1 MAHRH
6 SVYYWRMTGSAVAG
20 RHGLKATCLSFPE
33 ILSQSIANI
42 SPTLTPVVIVPL
54 VFASAGQGTWLA
66 YLFATVGLV
75 LVGTN
80 INQFTRR
87 STSPGALYAFVTR
100 GLGVPLGFLCG
111 WCLILA
117 YMLTGMAV
125 MAGSVNYAGLL
136 LDALHWH
143 LPPLL
148 LFAVGSFGVWLI
160 AFKDIQLSTR
170 IMLVLEGLSMLL
182 ILLLGGIVLSRHGS
196 WIDRAQFDIG
206 AMDLA
211 GLKTGLILAIFSFVG
226 YESASTLGEEAR
238 NPLVNIP
245 RSVLLSALISG
256 LFFMLTAYVAV
267 YGFKGLPISLA
278 SSTAPFND
286 LAHGAGVPYFGVLI
300 SICAVVSLFA
310 CTLASVNA
318 GARVLFQMGRHGIL
332 HPMMGSAHRT
342 NLTPHHAVT
351 VSCLIVLLLPALLLF
366 RGRGLLDIL
375 NDLSTI
381 STFGFLLAYVL
392 ISIAAPVYLHRIG
405 QQSIRSVLFAVG
417 SVLFMCPPIIA
428 TVYPA
433 PAAPADKFPWYFLA
447 YLAVGGIWFLLL
459 RGRDSGELLRQIR
472 RDLETV

>member
-1 MAHRH
+1 
-6 SVYYWRMTGSAVAG
+6 MTGSAAAG

-33 ILSQSIANI
+33 ILSQSVANI
-42 SPTLTPVVIVPL
+42 SPTLTPVIIVPL

-87 STSPGALYAFVTR
+87 STSPGALYSFVTR

-136 LDALHWH
+136 L
-143 LPPLL
+143 
-148 LFAVGSFGVWLI
+148 

-170 IMLVLEGLSMLL
+170 IMLVLEGVSMLL
-182 ILLLGGIVLSRHGS
+182 ILVLGGIVLSRRGS

-238 NPLVNIP
+238 NPLLNIP

-267 YGFKGLPISLA
+267 SGFKGLPLSLSA
-278 SSTAPFND
+278 STAPFND
-286 LAHGAGVPYFGVLI
+286 LANGAGVAYFGVLI

-318 GARVLFQMGRHGIL
+318 AARVLFQMGRHGIL
-332 HPMMGSAHRT
+332 HPAMASAHRT

-351 VSCLIVLLLPALLLF
+351 VSCLIVLLLPALLLS

-392 ISIAAPVYLHRIG
+392 ISIAAPVYLRRLG
-405 QQSIRSVLFAVG
+405 QLSPRGVLFAVA
-417 SVLFMCPPIIA
+417 SVLFMVPPIVA
-428 TVYPA
+428 SVYPT

-447 YLAVGGIWFLLL
+447 YLGLGGVWFLAV
-459 RGRDSGELLRQIR
+459 RGRGSGELLRQIQ
-472 RDLETV
+472 RDLEMG

>member
-1 MAHRH
+1 
-6 SVYYWRMTGSAVAG
+6 MTGSAAAG

-33 ILSQSIANI
+33 ILSQSVANI
-42 SPTLTPVVIVPL
+42 SPTLTPVIIVPL

-87 STSPGALYAFVTR
+87 STSPGALYSFVTR

-136 LDALHWH
+136 LDAVHCH
-143 LPPLL
+143 VPPLL
-148 LFAVGSFGVWLI
+148 LFAAATLGVWLI

-170 IMLVLEGLSMLL
+170 IMLVLEGVSMLL
-182 ILLLGGIVLSRHGS
+182 ILVLGGIVLSRRGS

-238 NPLVNIP
+238 NPLLNIP

-267 YGFKGLPISLA
+267 SGFKGLPLSLSA
-278 SSTAPFND
+278 STAPFND
-286 LAHGAGVPYFGVLI
+286 LANGAGVAYFGVLI

-318 GARVLFQMGRHGIL
+318 AARVLFQMGRHGIL
-332 HPMMGSAHRT
+332 HPAMASAHRT
-342 NLTPHHAVT
+342 NLTPHHEVT
-351 VSCLIVLLLPALLLF
+351 VDCLIVLRLPELLVA

-392 ISIAAPVYLHRIG
+392 ISIAAPVYLRRLG
-405 QQSIRSVLFAVG
+405 QLSPRGVLFAG
-417 SVLFMCPPIIA
+417 AAVLFMVPPIVA
-428 TVYPA
+428 SVYPT

-447 YLAVGGIWFLLL
+447 YLGLGGVWFLAV
-459 RGRDSGELLRQIR
+459 RGRGSGEFLRQIP
-472 RDLETV
+472 RDLEMG

>member
-1 MAHRH
+1 
-6 SVYYWRMTGSAVAG
+6 MTGSAAAG

-33 ILSQSIANI
+33 ILSQSVANI
-42 SPTLTPVVIVPL
+42 SPTLTPVIIVPL

-100 GLGVPLGFLCG
+100 GLGVSLGFLCG

-117 YMLTGMAV
+117 YTLTGMAV

-136 LDALHWH
+136 LDSMHCH
-143 LPPLL
+143 VPPVV
-148 LFAVGSFGVWLI
+148 LFAAGSFGVWLI

-170 IMLVLEGLSMLL
+170 IMLVLEGVSMLL
-182 ILLLGGIVLSRHGS
+182 ILVLGGIVLSRHGS
-196 WIDRAQFDIG
+196 WIDRAQFDFG

-256 LFFMLTAYVAV
+256 FFFMLTAYVAV
-267 YGFKGLPISLA
+267 CGFKGLPISLT

-286 LAHGAGVPYFGVLI
+286 LAQSVGVAYFGVLI

-318 GARVLFQMGRHGIL
+318 AARVLFQMGRHGIL
-332 HPMMGSAHRT
+332 HSTMGSAHRT

-351 VSCLIVLLLPALLLF
+351 FSCLLVLLLPALLLYK
-366 RGRGLLDIL
+366 GRGLLDIL

-392 ISIAAPVYLHRIG
+392 ISIAAPLYLRRIG
-405 QQSIRSVLFAVG
+405 QLSVKSVVFAVA
-417 SVLFMCPPIIA
+417 SVLFMTPPIIA
-428 TVYPA
+428 TVYPT
-433 PAAPADKFPWYFLA
+433 PAAPADKFPFYFLT
-447 YLAVGGIWFLLL
+447 YLAVGGLWFMAL
-459 RGRDSGELLRQIR
+459 RARDSGQALQQIR
-472 RDLETV
+472 RDLELG

>member
-1 MAHRH
+1 
-6 SVYYWRMTGSAVAG
+6 MTGSAAAG

-33 ILSQSIANI
+33 ILSQSVANI
-42 SPTLTPVVIVPL
+42 SPTLTPVIIVPL

-87 STSPGALYAFVTR
+87 STSPGALYSFVTR

-136 LDALHWH
+136 LDAVHCH
-143 LPPLL
+143 VPPLL
-148 LFAVGSFGVWLI
+148 LFAAATLGVWLI
-160 AFKDIQLSTR
+160 VFKDIQLSTR
-170 IMLVLEGLSMLL
+170 IMLVLEGVSMLL
-182 ILLLGGIVLSRHGS
+182 ILVLGGIVLSRRGS

-238 NPLVNIP
+238 NPLLNIP

-267 YGFKGLPISLA
+267 SGFKGLPLSLSA
-278 SSTAPFND
+278 STAPFND
-286 LAHGAGVPYFGVLI
+286 LANGAGVAYFGVLI

-318 GARVLFQMGRHGIL
+318 AARVLFQMGRHGIL
-332 HPMMGSAHRT
+332 HPAMASAHRT

-351 VSCLIVLLLPALLLF
+351 VSCLIVLLLPALLLS

-392 ISIAAPVYLHRIG
+392 ISIAAPVYLRRLG
-405 QQSIRSVLFAVG
+405 QLSPRGVLFAVA
-417 SVLFMCPPIIA
+417 SVLFMVPPIVA
-428 TVYPA
+428 SVYPT

-447 YLAVGGIWFLLL
+447 YLGLGGVWFLAV
-459 RGRDSGELLRQIR
+459 RGRGSGELLRQIQ
-472 RDLETV
+472 RDLEMG